1 MYKTWLLHVVKYY
14 PANRVPLIFLDKVDR
29 RAFAHRV
36 VQYMCMPFT
45 TSKAIWIKAI
55 AGSL

>member
-45 TSKAIWIKAI
+45 TFESH
-55 AGSL
+55 LD